1 MRILVKIGG
10 AQLAE
15 PEARA
20 SFCSAVADA
29 RHAGNELI
37 VVHGGGEQVS
47 DWARRLGLEEHKVD
61 GLRVTDGPTAEVVLA
76 VIGGQVNR
84 TLVAGLQAEG
94 VSAVGLTGADGG
106 SFSAHRHTPDGRD
119 LGYVGEVDQVRPELL
134 QTLLAAG
141 FVPVIATVA
150 PLALNQND
158 PADHLYNVNADSA
171 AAPLAA
177 ALDAEVLLM
186 LTDVPGV
193 LGAEGELL
201 SDLSPGGAAELEK
214 RGVLVGGMLPKVRG
228 ALAARA
234 ALPGGLVKIAPAD
247 VPSALLAALEPDVGT
262 TFIASLSS
270 EGTAHHG

>member
-10 AQLAE
+10 AQLANS
-15 PEARA
+15 EARA

-29 RHAGNELI
+29 RDAGHELI
-37 VVHGGGEQVS
+37 VVHGGGEQVR
-47 DWARRLGLEEHKVD
+47 DWTRRLGLEEHKVD
-61 GLRVTDGPTAEVVLA
+61 GLRVTDAPTAEVVLA
-76 VIGGQVNR
+76 VLGGQVNR
-84 TLVAGLQAEG
+84 SLVADLQAEG
-94 VSAVGLTGADGG
+94 VPAVGLTGADGG

-119 LGYVGEVDQVRPELL
+119 LGYVGEVDEVRPELF
-134 QTLLAAG
+134 QTLLAAK
-141 FVPVIATVA
+141 FVPVIATLA
-150 PLALNQND
+150 PLALTQND

-201 SDLSPGGAAELEK
+201 SELSAGGAAELEK
-214 RGVLVGGMLPKVRG
+214 RGVLVGGMLPKVHG